1 MNYAEFR
8 GVSTEALAGVYISK
22 MPNHRRAS
30 MRYTEYN
37 VQGRDGTL
45 HTEEGYSNFE
55 LPLTLILLDA
65 PAEARQAVNAWATG
79 TGKLVISDDPTKA
92 YKASVLKEVRWTR
105 QKGNHGYFDTAQITF
120 WCDPFMYEANDTVA
134 VFTAD
139 GSLLNPGT
147 AEAYPD
153 IVVEGAGNVTFT
165 VGGSTVTISGMTS
178 GVPVNIDCANGYIYA
193 ASGAMTMTGNIP
205 VLPVGVS
212 TVDLG
217 TNCSKLTITP
227 HWRWI

>member
-1 MNYAEFR
+1 MSYVEFR
-8 GVSTEALAGVYISK
+8 GVSTEALAGVAISQ

-30 MRYTEYN
+30 MRYTEYY
-37 VQGRDGTL
+37 VKGRDGAL
-45 HTEEGYSNFE
+45 HTNEGYSNFE
-55 LPLTLILLDA
+55 LPVTLILLDA
-65 PAEARQAVNAWATG
+65 SPETRQIVNAWATG
-79 TGKLVISDDPTKA
+79 TGKLITSDDPTKA
-92 YKASVLKEVRWTR
+92 YKASVFKEVRWSR
-105 QKGNHGYFDTAQITF
+105 QKGNYGFFDTAQVTF
-120 WCDPFMYEANDTVA
+120 NCDPCMYEAQETTA

-147 AEAYPD
+147 EEAFPL

-178 GVPVNIDCANGYIYA
+178 GVPVTLDCENGYVFSSA
-193 ASGAMTMTGNIP
+193 GAMTMTGDFPVIP
-205 VLPVGVS
+205 KGVS

-217 TNCSKLTITP
+217 TNCTKLTITP